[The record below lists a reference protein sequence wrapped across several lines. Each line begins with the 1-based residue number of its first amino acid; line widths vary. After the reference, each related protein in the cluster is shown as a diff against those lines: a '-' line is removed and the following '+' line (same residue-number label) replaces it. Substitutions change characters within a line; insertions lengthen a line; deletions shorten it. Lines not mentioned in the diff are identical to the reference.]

1 MKAVILCGGRGTR
14 LSEETKVTPKPLVTI
29 GGKPIVSHIINHY
42 KNHGISEFLLA
53 VGYLGEQFTEYFSA
67 NNLEDFFG
75 NHADKATNIRI
86 VDTGLDTLTGGR
98 LLRLKEE
105 LKDETFLLTYG
116 DGLANVDVSRTM
128 EFHKSHNK
136 IATITAVR
144 PPARFG
150 VIRISDSNRVEYFQ
164 EKNQIDTGWING
176 GFFIFNPEIFQL
188 LENDSTVL
196 EDMPLHE
203 LTLSGNLM
211 AYKHE
216 GFWQC
221 MDTIR
226 DREFLEELW
235 ESGSPPWL

>member
-29 GGKPIVSHIINHY
+29 GDKPIVSHIINLY
-42 KNHGISEFLLA
+42 QNHGISDFILA
-53 VGYLGEQFTEYFSA
+53 VGYLGEQFAEYFSA
-67 NNLEDFFG
+67 NFVEDLQG
-75 NHADKATNIRI
+75 NHKRKAPNIRI

-98 LLRLKEE
+98 LLRLREE
-105 LKDETFLLTYG
+105 LEGENFFLTYG
-116 DGLANVDVSRTM
+116 DGLSNVDITKTL
-128 EFHKSHNK
+128 EFHKSHGK

-150 VIRISDSNRVEYFQ
+150 VIRISDSNKVEYFQ

-176 GFFIFNPEIFQL
+176 GFLIFKSEIFQL
-188 LENDSTVL
+188 IENDNTVL
-196 EDMPLHE
+196 EDMPLRE

-235 ESGSPPWL
+235 ESGCPPWL